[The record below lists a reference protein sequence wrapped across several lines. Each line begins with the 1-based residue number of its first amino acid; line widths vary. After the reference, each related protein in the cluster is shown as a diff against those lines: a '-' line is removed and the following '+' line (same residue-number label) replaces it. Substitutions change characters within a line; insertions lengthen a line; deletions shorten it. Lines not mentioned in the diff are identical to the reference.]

1 MENSKIPVD
10 TVATGLAASCGC
22 LLLMAGKK
30 RYAIKG
36 ADIMSHQ
43 YSWNSQG
50 KEHELYGRI
59 KAFKSGSKRM
69 IDLYKKYT
77 KKSEKYIRQHL
88 LSATDVWLTPAEAK
102 KHGIIDKVI

>member
-1 MENSKIPVD
+1 
-10 TVATGLAASCGC
+10 
-22 LLLMAGKK
+22 
-30 RYAIKG
+30 
-36 ADIMSHQ
+36 
-43 YSWNSQG
+43 
-50 KEHELYGRI
+50 
-59 KAFKSGSKRM
+59 M